1 MRIYISDVLKYYS
14 IELEKLKKNVD
25 ECNVN
30 ALDSIDFFLKEAN
43 TYDKGIPLDIEKE
56 VRWEIDKFKRNCI
69 AQKPTIV
76 KKGFFS

>member
-43 TYDKGIPLDIEKE
+43 TYDKGIPLDIETTGIP
-56 VRWEIDKFKRNCI
+56 VRFIDLRHVFKFW
-69 AQKPTIV
+69 KPWNEPWCQ
-76 KKGFFS
+76 